1 MKKNEELLEKFAEGH
16 SVKGK
21 GPLSV
26 MLVVTRYAKEHGLP
40 LNADN
45 LLTEEQGQVLGL
57 GRAAVQ
63 SILADYKIDRL
74 LAEEGG
80 RTSRGSIGHMQR
92 YVAFLND
99 LNEKGL
105 ADLEFIEKWW
115 VEQVK
120 KFFSG
125 KGFTLHYDMSKS
137 LKYLVE
143 DILEQAVKRQKTGHG
158 TMYAGAVLQHMV
170 GAKLSLVLKDQKIT
184 CRGFSVADGPSAG
197 SGDFEIGDVVIHV
210 TTMPSEALLKKC
222 RRNLDSGKRPM
233 IITPSS
239 GVAGAVSIA
248 ASQGLEQ
255 RVDIVD
261 AGQFISTNL
270 YELSQF
276 QASNRKVTVE
286 NFVERYNG
294 IVSENET
301 DPGLKIG
308 FGK

>member
-1 MKKNEELLEKFAEGH
+1 MKKTEELLEKYVAENP
-16 SVKGK
+16 VAGK
-21 GPLSV
+21 GPLCV
-26 MLVVTRYAKEHGLP
+26 MLVVTRHAKDRGLP
-40 LNADN
+40 LNADD

-57 GRAAVQ
+57 GKAAVQ
-63 SILADYKIDRL
+63 SILADHKITRV

-80 RTSRGSIGHMQR
+80 RTSRGSIGLMQR
-92 YVAFLND
+92 YVSFLND
-99 LNEKGL
+99 LNKKGL
-105 ADLEFIEKWW
+105 ADIGFIESWW
-115 VEQVK
+115 IERVK
-120 KFFSG
+120 KHFSA
-125 KGFTLHYDMSKS
+125 KGFTLHYDMAKS
-137 LKYLVE
+137 LKFIVD
-143 DILEQAVKRQKTGHG
+143 DILEQAIKRQKTGQG

-170 GAKLSLVLKDQKIT
+170 GAKLSLVLKDQKVA
-184 CRGFSVADGPSAG
+184 CRGFSVADCPSEG

-222 RRNLDSGKRPM
+222 LRNLENGKRPM
-233 IITPSS
+233 IITPAS

-255 RVDIVD
+255 RIDIVD

-276 QASNRKVTVE
+276 KADSRKVTVE
-286 NFVERYNG
+286 NFVERYNE